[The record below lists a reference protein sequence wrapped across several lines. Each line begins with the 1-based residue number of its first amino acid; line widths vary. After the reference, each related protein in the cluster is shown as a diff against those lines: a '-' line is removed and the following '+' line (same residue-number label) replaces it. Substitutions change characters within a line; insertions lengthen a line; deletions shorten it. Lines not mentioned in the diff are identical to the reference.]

1 MWRYFLFADDDKEN
15 IAHILAALS
24 AGLSGADI
32 ESIGLTARR
41 HAVID
46 KRPVDI
52 GTVASA
58 IVSSHAGKAAL
69 PQRQPLDSEQKKSA
83 ATVLKEKFE
92 LSNADIGRLLNI
104 TRQGVRS
111 YFLHD
116 DGDA

>member
-1 MWRYFLFADDDKEN
+1 
-15 IAHILAALS
+15 
-24 AGLSGADI
+24 
-32 ESIGLTARR
+32 LTARR
-41 HAVID
+41 HAIID

-58 IVSSHAGKAAL
+58 IISSQSGKSTL
-69 PQRQPLDSEQKKSA
+69 PQRQPLDSEQKKNA
-83 ATVLKEKFE
+83 ATILRDRFK
-92 LSNADIGRLLNI
+92 LSNADIGRMLNI